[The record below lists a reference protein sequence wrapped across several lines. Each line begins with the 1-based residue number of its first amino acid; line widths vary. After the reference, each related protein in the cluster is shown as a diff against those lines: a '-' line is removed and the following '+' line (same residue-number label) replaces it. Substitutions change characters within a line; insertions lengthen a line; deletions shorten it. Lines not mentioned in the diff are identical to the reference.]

1 MTLCSFFYF
10 FKLINNYSYFT
21 ETPDS
26 CDRRID
32 EAIANIPI
40 STRKRKLF
48 DNKPPLIDS
57 SNIPSVRTYFF
68 FKF

>member
-1 MTLCSFFYF
+1 MIIYITVYHIFIFF
-10 FKLINNYSYFT
+10 LII
-21 ETPDS
+21 EVTPDS
-26 CDRRID
+26 CDKKLD

-57 SNIPSVRTYFF
+57 SNIPSVRLRYFI
-68 FKF
+68 